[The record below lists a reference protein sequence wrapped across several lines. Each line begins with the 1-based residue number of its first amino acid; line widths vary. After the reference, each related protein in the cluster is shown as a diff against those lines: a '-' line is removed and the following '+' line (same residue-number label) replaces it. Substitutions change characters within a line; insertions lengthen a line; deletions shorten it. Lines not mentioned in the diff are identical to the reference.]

1 MTMNLALL
9 IQNLPARLIHG
20 SADIDITAITEDS
33 REVRRGTLFIARQG
47 ERVDG
52 KAFIPQAVSAGAA
65 AVVADRV
72 VQVPTDTAMVVS
84 EDVPYVAAH
93 MVERFMGKPSS
104 RLKLIGITGT
114 NGKTTTAHL
123 VHQMLNRAGVRC
135 GLIGTV
141 HVDDGRDVTVSNLTT
156 PPAAELSRWMRS
168 MVDHGC
174 AACVMEVSSHALQQ
188 ERVAGLAFDV
198 GVFTNLTGDH
208 LDYHGT
214 MDEYCA
220 AKAKLFQMLPER
232 GCAIVNDD
240 DSSSYAMR
248 SKSRAPVWG
257 CSLVTANATCAAKI
271 KLQTIAGVEAE
282 FRGPWGVMDIS
293 LPLCGKHNVMNA
305 LEAAA
310 VGHVVGL
317 SAAQISQSLA
327 SCKAPPGRL
336 EPVMTDGKPY
346 SIFVDYAHTDD
357 ALDNVLSTLR
367 PLVPQGGRLRVVFGC
382 GGNRDPQKRPR
393 MASVAC
399 RLADDIIITS
409 DNPRKEDPEEIVRQ
423 VAQGVPASHQSSTTC
438 IVDRRQAIFEA
449 VSRCSAGDV
458 LLIAGKGHED
468 YQIIGEQR
476 RPFDDRLVARE
487 ALAQLHIRVAS

>member
-1 MTMNLALL
+1 MTMNLASL
-9 IQNLPARLIHG
+9 IQNLPVRLVQG
-20 SADIDITAITEDS
+20 SAGIDITAIAEDS
-33 REVRRGTLFIARQG
+33 REVRRGTLFVARPG
-47 ERVDG
+47 ERADG
-52 KAFIPQAVSAGAA
+52 RAFIPQAVAAGAA
-65 AVVADRV
+65 AVLSDRAES
-72 VQVPTDTAMVVS
+72 VPPGTGMIVS
-84 EDVPYVAAH
+84 DDVPYVAAH
-93 MVERFMGKPSS
+93 MVERFMGQPSS

-123 VHQMLNRAGVRC
+123 VHQMMNRAGVRC

-141 HVDDGRDVTVSNLTT
+141 QVDDGRDVSVSNLTT
-156 PPAAELSRWMRS
+156 PPAAELSRWMRT

-188 ERVAGLAFDV
+188 QRVAGLGFDV
-198 GVFTNLTGDH
+198 AVFTNLTGDH

-214 MDEYCA
+214 MDAYCA
-220 AKAKLFQMLPER
+220 AKAKLFQMLPAS

-240 DSSSYAMR
+240 DPSSQAMR
-248 SKSRAPVWG
+248 SACRAPVWG
-257 CSLVTANATCAAKI
+257 CSLVSASATCAASVVS
-271 KLQTIAGVEAE
+271 QTIAGVEAE
-282 FRGPWGVMDIS
+282 FRGPWGAMSIA
-293 LPLCGKHNVMNA
+293 LPLCGRHNVMNA
-305 LEAAA
+305 LQAAA
-310 VGHVVGL
+310 VGNAIGL
-317 SAAQISQSLA
+317 TATQISQSLA

-336 EPVMTDGKPY
+336 EPVMADDKPY

-367 PLVPQGGRLRVVFGC
+367 PLVPPGGRLRVVFGC

-393 MASVAC
+393 MARVAC
-399 RLADDIIITS
+399 KLADDVIITS

-423 VAQGVPASHQSSTTC
+423 VAQGVPASHQSAMTC

-449 VSRCSAGDV
+449 VARCRAGDV